1 MEPTRFESL
10 TRRQFVNLVGK
21 AGGFG
26 AAYLV
31 MQGLGLLPDDLVH
44 ASPPELEPGSGG
56 GSSVVIL
63 GAGLA
68 GLTAAYLLG
77 KAGYD
82 CHLLEAR
89 ERVGGRC
96 WTLRRGD
103 SVEERGHARQVCEF
117 DDGLYFNPGPARI
130 PANHSAVLG
139 YCREFGVELEVFVNA
154 NRSAMFQDDE
164 AFGGKPIE
172 SRQLHSDTAG
182 HIAEL
187 LVKATDSGALDEV
200 LGGLDRRRLLYFF
213 KHFGALDENFRYRG
227 SSRAGFEDFPGAG
240 LTPGRGRAPLAF
252 EALVDSRFWYWHM
265 GFEKTFE
272 QQATML
278 QPVGGMDEIA
288 RAFESRLVGRITYG
302 AQVREIR
309 KRSAGVRVVFGD
321 RVGAGEK
328 TREADFCI
336 CTIPLPVLKSI
347 DSDFD
352 AEHRTAIADA
362 SYTNACKLAWQSQPR
377 FWEDRLGIYGGIS
390 WTQREI
396 TQIWYPSSGFHG
408 KSGILIGAYNFDPLA
423 SEFGKRSI
431 EERAALSRDGISLF
445 HPGMASKLTGPIS
458 VAWQNIPYN
467 ESAFA
472 SWGRRGRE
480 QVYPILNRPD
490 GRIYLAGEH
499 LSYWTSWQ
507 EGAVRSAHAVSAA
520 IDLHMRSLRA

>member
-1 MEPTRFESL
+1 MEPTRFETL

-68 GLTAAYLLG
+68 GLTAAHLLG

-213 KHFGALDENFRYRG
+213 KHFGALDGNFRYRG

-265 GFEKTFE
+265 GFEKKFE

-309 KRSAGVRVVFGD
+309 KRSAGVRIVFGD
-321 RVGAGEK
+321 RAGVGEK

-458 VAWQNIPYN
+458 VAWQNIPYT

-520 IDLHMRSLRA
+520 IDMHMRSLRA

>member
-1 MEPTRFESL
+1 MEPTRFGTL

-44 ASPPELEPGSGG
+44 ASPPELESGSGG

-213 KHFGALDENFRYRG
+213 KHFGALDGNFRYRG

-265 GFEKTFE
+265 GSEKEFE

-309 KRSAGVRVVFGD
+309 KRSAGVRIVFGD

-520 IDLHMRSLRA
+520 IDMHMRSLRA

>member
-1 MEPTRFESL
+1 MPGKS
-10 TRRQFVNLVGK
+10 VN
-21 AGGFG
+21 
-26 AAYLV
+26 
-31 MQGLGLLPDDLVH
+31 
-44 ASPPELEPGSGG
+44 S
-56 GSSVVIL
+56 
-63 GAGLA
+63 
-68 GLTAAYLLG
+68 
-77 KAGYD
+77 
-82 CHLLEAR
+82 
-89 ERVGGRC
+89 
-96 WTLRRGD
+96 
-103 SVEERGHARQVCEF
+103 
-117 DDGLYFNPGPARI
+117 DDGLYFNPGPARN
-130 PANHSAVLG
+130 PANNLAVLG
-139 YCREFGVELEVFVNA
+139 YCREFWVELEVFVNA

-213 KHFGALDENFRYRG
+213 KHFGALDGNFRYRG

-265 GFEKTFE
+265 GFEKICE

-423 SEFGKRSI
+423 SEFSKRSI

-520 IDLHMRSLRA
+520 IDMHMRSLRA

>member
-1 MEPTRFESL
+1 MDSIQLQTL
-10 TRRQFVNLVGK
+10 TRREFLNLVGK
-21 AGGFG
+21 AGGFS

-213 KHFGALDENFRYRG
+213 KHFGALDGNFRYRG

-265 GFEKTFE
+265 GFEKKFE

-309 KRSAGVRVVFGD
+309 KRSAGVRIVFGD

-520 IDLHMRSLRA
+520 IDMHMRSLRA